1 MSNKM
6 NGNSQLN
13 LIEKLD
19 NSKKN
24 RIIFLST
31 LVLSALI
38 IRLYVFPFDVPFFN
52 DSAGYFW
59 YAIDLSILNN
69 FPTNHNLT
77 NNGWPIFLAGIFQ
90 LINSDNFLDYQNTQ
104 RMLGVIF
111 SIATIFPVYL
121 LCSRF
126 FKKSYSLLGATL
138 FAFEPRIIQNS
149 SIGTPESL
157 YIFLIALFLALFFSN
172 NFKKIYLAFFI
183 VGILSLVRYEGLLMI
198 IPLSITFFIRFR
210 IKKDQI
216 MRYAI
221 CVMMVVIVVIPMGLI
236 KNETMGQD
244 GFVSH
249 IAAGPEFYQTSIE
262 ENSSSVSNFIQN
274 GILNMGKY
282 LGWIQIPFFIAFI
295 PLGVLLFLKNID
307 YKKITI
313 ILTVVMILIPAFYAY
328 SRDFSE
334 TKYLFP
340 LFPIFALIGC
350 FALKK
355 FFDISNKK
363 ELIIT
368 IILLGIILSSVFF
381 VYSKLI
387 DHEYYRETYQILSE
401 IGQREIVI
409 NGDFKKYGG
418 EFVYFHWVRLNNI
431 DEFPVLK
438 ESVPELSIS
447 TPVQPARIE
456 KESNYAEIDRDYPVW
471 KNKKDINN
479 FAEYLVVLKQQNV
492 THLLI
497 DEENNISLINE
508 YLRSDLRKIFQNED
522 EYPYLIK
529 EYDSREEGYKYHL
542 KLFRIDYEAFKK
554 IEN

>member
-221 CVMMVVIVVIPMGLI
+221 CVMMVVIVIYCKGM
-236 KNETMGQD
+236 KN
-244 GFVSH
+244 
-249 IAAGPEFYQTSIE
+249 
-262 ENSSSVSNFIQN
+262 
-274 GILNMGKY
+274 
-282 LGWIQIPFFIAFI
+282 
-295 PLGVLLFLKNID
+295 
-307 YKKITI
+307 
-313 ILTVVMILIPAFYAY
+313 
-328 SRDFSE
+328 
-334 TKYLFP
+334 
-340 LFPIFALIGC
+340 
-350 FALKK
+350 
-355 FFDISNKK
+355 
-363 ELIIT
+363 
-368 IILLGIILSSVFF
+368 
-381 VYSKLI
+381 
-387 DHEYYRETYQILSE
+387 
-401 IGQREIVI
+401 
-409 NGDFKKYGG
+409 
-418 EFVYFHWVRLNNI
+418 
-431 DEFPVLK
+431 
-438 ESVPELSIS
+438 
-447 TPVQPARIE
+447 
-456 KESNYAEIDRDYPVW
+456 
-471 KNKKDINN
+471 
-479 FAEYLVVLKQQNV
+479 
-492 THLLI
+492 
-497 DEENNISLINE
+497 
-508 YLRSDLRKIFQNED
+508 
-522 EYPYLIK
+522 
-529 EYDSREEGYKYHL
+529 
-542 KLFRIDYEAFKK
+542 
-554 IEN
+554 